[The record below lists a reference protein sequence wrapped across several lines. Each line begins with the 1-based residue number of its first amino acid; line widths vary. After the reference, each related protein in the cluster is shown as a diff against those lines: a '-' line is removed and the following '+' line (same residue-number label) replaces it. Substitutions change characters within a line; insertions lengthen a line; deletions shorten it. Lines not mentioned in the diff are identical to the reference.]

1 MLGRLVMMPSSLQVL
16 DHHLFI
22 SKIISGVGQFHHWP
36 KRGEERRGE
45 ESWAKIVKMLPNQKR
60 ATTGKHRSSRRGEE
74 KSSRSN
80 RTRPNKSA
88 AAYQKQ
94 QLWSHY

>member
-22 SKIISGVGQFHHWP
+22 SKIISGVRQFHHWP
-36 KRGEERRGE
+36 KRGEE
-45 ESWAKIVKMLPNQKR
+45 SWTNIVKMLPTQKKEQPL
-60 ATTGKHRSSRRGEE
+60 ANIEVVGEE
-74 KSSRSN
+74 RRRVVEVVGLGQTN
-80 RTRPNKSA
+80 QLLSA
-88 AAYQKQ
+88 KKQ

>member
-22 SKIISGVGQFHHWP
+22 SKIISGVEQFHHWAKREELGKNSQNVAYP
-36 KRGEERRGE
+36 KKEQPLANIEVVREERRRVVEVVGLGQTNQL
-45 ESWAKIVKMLPNQKR
+45 LPTK
-60 ATTGKHRSSRRGEE
+60 
-74 KSSRSN
+74 
-80 RTRPNKSA
+80 
-88 AAYQKQ
+88 KQ